1 MNESI
6 LLAFI
11 ADQRKA
17 KRIVADRL
25 GLLEN
30 IPALD
35 WVDRYTEILCKYEA
49 QPFADVF
56 VPHGFGLEL
65 KMGEFYIDYDYSKT
79 GRPDGFDAWR
89 IYVYLMAGNYDNN
102 GPDNYFC
109 NRVFQWIDEL
119 ARSGRLIKEDSLY
132 YLITPM
138 KSGA

>member
-25 GLLEN
+25 GLLED
-30 IPALD
+30 IPALH
-35 WVDRYTEILCKYEA
+35 WVDRYMEIMCKYEA

-56 VPHGFGLEL
+56 APHGFGLEL
-65 KMGEFYIDYDYSKT
+65 KIGEFYIDYDYSRT
-79 GRPDGFDAWR
+79 GQPDGFDAWR

-102 GPDNYFC
+102 GPDKHFC
-109 NRVFQWIDEL
+109 DRVFQWIDEL
-119 ARSGRLIKEDSLY
+119 AQSGRLIKEDSLY
-132 YLITPM
+132 YLNNPM
-138 KSGA
+138 DKRA